1 MAKRRHYRLALLLL
15 ASVCAA
21 GLLLAQDDVVQP
33 LLLEHGEAK
42 TLVVYRPHLEYP
54 SIAKVNYIQGQVR
67 LELTV
72 NAVGTVSSAHVLEG
86 DPLLAAA
93 AMNTVNQW
101 LFRPATKPSGPAGFV
116 TTVRLKYNLGNWG
129 TRIPA
134 RQAEEDFLKQVKPV
148 QVVEPPGL
156 GHTGEAVHLRV
167 LVNAE
172 GKAVDIG
179 PALPGDEKYEAA
191 CAALRSWTF
200 HPAHWGSLP
209 VASYVDINVP
219 INRSATPQSAAVAAN
234 QPDGKAEPRD
244 P

>member
-1 MAKRRHYRLALLLL
+1 MAKRRHYRQALLLL

-21 GLLLAQDDVVQP
+21 VVVYAQDDEVQP

-54 SIAKVNYIQGQVR
+54 PIAKVNYIQGQVR

-72 NAVGTVSSAHVLEG
+72 NDIGTVDKAHVLEG

-93 AMNTVNQW
+93 AMNTVNEW
-101 LFRPATKPSGPAGFV
+101 LFRPATTASGPAGFV
-116 TTVRLKYNLGNWG
+116 TTVRLKYNLAYWG

-134 RQAEEDFLKQVKPV
+134 REAEADFLKQVKPV
-148 QVVEPPGL
+148 QVVEPQGL

-167 LVNAE
+167 LVNE
-172 GKAVDIG
+172 QGKAVDIG
-179 PALPGDEKYEAA
+179 PALPGNEKYEAA

-200 HPAHWGSLP
+200 HPAHWGSLS
-209 VASYVDINVP
+209 VASYVDVNVP
-219 INRSATPQSAAVAAN
+219 INTSTIPQSAVAAN
-234 QPDGKAEPRD
+234 QPDGKAEPSE